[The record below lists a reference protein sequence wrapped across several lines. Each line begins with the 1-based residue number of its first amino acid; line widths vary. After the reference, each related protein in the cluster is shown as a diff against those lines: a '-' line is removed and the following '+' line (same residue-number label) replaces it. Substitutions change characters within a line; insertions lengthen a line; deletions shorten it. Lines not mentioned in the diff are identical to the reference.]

1 MTKEDRPEMEEQ
13 HAESDQ
19 MSEQREALRQKK
31 KIARA
36 RWVICILM
44 LFLFIAIKFTGY
56 RRDVETYSPE
66 KLEAF
71 LEYTFGQECKV
82 EFDKFS
88 YFLSPSES
96 TYLSYIV
103 HVTLKDGTRTYFSA
117 EWQRNSRVD
126 DGVYTDY
133 GECLVSHYA
142 DKYKIAH
149 THQKHWSELMLTET
163 NLTGTPSAL
172 EQFME
177 ALYDSDYIQA
187 GQEISLQIKA
197 EGRLVSENVDV
208 NIAEP
213 VDVKEIVKK
222 FLR

>member
-1 MTKEDRPEMEEQ
+1 MTKEAEMEEQ
-13 HAESDQ
+13 HVGSEQ
-19 MSEQREALRQKK
+19 VSEQRETLRQKK
-31 KIARA
+31 KIV
-36 RWVICILM
+36 WVCWVFCILM
-44 LFLFIAIKFTGY
+44 LFFFVAIKFTGY

-71 LEYTFGQECKV
+71 LEYTFGQDCKV

-133 GECLVSHYA
+133 GERLVSHYA
-142 DKYKIAH
+142 DKYGI
-149 THQKHWSELMLTET
+149 TYNHQKHWSELMLTES
-163 NLTGTPSAL
+163 NLTGIPSAL

-197 EGRLVSENVDV
+197 EGRFVSENVDV
-208 NIAEP
+208 NMEET

-222 FLR
+222 FSR

>member
-1 MTKEDRPEMEEQ
+1 MTKEEEIEEQ

-19 MSEQREALRQKK
+19 VSEQRETLRQKK

-36 RWVICILM
+36 RWGICILM
-44 LFLFIAIKFTGY
+44 LFFFVAIKFTSY
-56 RRDVETYSPE
+56 RRDVEIYSPE

-71 LEYTFGQECKV
+71 LEYTFEQDCKV

-88 YFLSPSES
+88 YFLSPGES

-103 HVTLKDGTRTYFSA
+103 DVTLKDGTKTYFSA
-117 EWQRNSRVD
+117 EWKRNSSVD

-133 GECLVSHYA
+133 GERLVSHYA
-142 DKYKIAH
+142 DKYGITY
-149 THQKHWSELMLTET
+149 THQKHWSELMLTES
-163 NLTGTPSAL
+163 NLTDTPSAL

-197 EGRLVSENVDV
+197 EGRWISENVDV
-208 NIAEP
+208 NIEEP

-222 FLR
+222 FSR